1 MSVCFL
7 TCHPFF
13 TVDLRSHAH
22 DGKVRTRNFSLSS
35 VWAFCLHPRHLL
47 RLWSP
52 RPRLLPPPTLL
63 HGRHPSSSSKR
74 SKPKVSPASPNRSA
88 SPPRGRRRGLAV
100 RFHLRPTAS
109 TSSLEAARQRV
120 AQPGVT
126 PSHAAQRAALAISTT
141 GEPLDVLV
149 IGGGATSCGVALDAA
164 TRVLRVGLVEREDFS
179 SGPRPRMFYPCLLLP
194 RLGQGHQ
201 GVRRNVAPRRRLTAA
216 AARYDPYSTP
226 RPPPPSQS
234 ESASS
239 LVVALFSSD

>member
-1 MSVCFL
+1 MHTMVKSGPEIFL
-7 TCHPFF
+7 Y
-13 TVDLRSHAH
+13 LRFGLFVSIPA
-22 DGKVRTRNFSLSS
+22 TSS
-35 VWAFCLHPRHLL
+35 A
-47 RLWSP
+47 SG
-52 RPRLLPPPTLL
+52 LPARASFLL

-126 PSHAAQRAALAISTT
+126 PSHAVQRAALAISTT

-226 RPPPPSQS
+226 ARLLLPNPNQPPP
-234 ESASS
+234 
-239 LVVALFSSD
+239 